1 MKLLYLLFI
10 FISSLTYSSPFTLHI
25 NKNYAHIAGNIL
37 NLNNMIKN
45 NKELFKSINYY
56 SKNSS
61 ICYIYD
67 HKNNYKY
74 MLKDKYNYLIS
85 FDIYKY
91 KYLITLKSKPISYN
105 YTVIDIDIRQN
116 RNIKYNNTALN
127 FNHYKRIDNIIY
139 KYIYNNI
146 ILKNNENKYD
156 MSIDL
161 FKFFNKY

>member
-1 MKLLYLLFI
+1 
-10 FISSLTYSSPFTLHI
+10 
-25 NKNYAHIAGNIL
+25 
-37 NLNNMIKN
+37 
-45 NKELFKSINYY
+45 
-56 SKNSS
+56 
-61 ICYIYD
+61 
-67 HKNNYKY
+67 